1 MFKLIEIERQND
13 LLRFESLDRTEI
25 AEVFSDHLQE
35 CREEHYLDFSK
46 LSLGDF
52 EGLIFDL
59 HNDNFFERVEEYG
72 IRLVSIDNQK
82 VSIPGYAY
90 NNGYYSDKL
99 TLVIRIKK
107 YNGQNCEVIT
117 KEYDI
122 TSCQYNRYVDW

>member
-1 MFKLIEIERQND
+1 MFKLIEIQND

-25 AEVFSDHLQE
+25 AEIFSDHFQE
-35 CREEHYLDFSK
+35 CREEHYLDFAP
-46 LSLGDF
+46 LSIEDF

-59 HNDNFFERVEEYG
+59 HSDNFFERVEDYG
-72 IRLVSIDNQK
+72 IRLVSIDNQRI
-82 VSIPGYAY
+82 SIAGYAY

-107 YNGQNCEVIT
+107 HNGEVIT

>member
-1 MFKLIEIERQND
+1 MMFKLIEIQND
-13 LLRFESLDRTEI
+13 LLRFENLDRTEI
-25 AEVFSDHLQE
+25 AEIFSDHFQE
-35 CREEHYLDFSK
+35 CREEHYLDFTP
-46 LSLGDF
+46 LSVEDF

-59 HNDNFFERVEEYG
+59 HSDNFFERVEEYG
-72 IRLVSIDNQK
+72 IRLVSIDNQRI
-82 VSIPGYAY
+82 SIAGYAY

-107 YNGQNCEVIT
+107 DNGEVIT